1 MLNPLGRGS
10 EIGWNIIEKYEM
22 IMGYFEM
29 MFDNAFQEEWEKSG
43 ANFAEIIH
51 LVFGRLPEPD
61 F

>member
-29 MFDNAFQEEWEKSG
+29 MFDNAF
-43 ANFAEIIH
+43 
-51 LVFGRLPEPD
+51 
-61 F
+61 